1 MQSNQMERMP
11 PKDDSGQVWFKLA
24 QWFQRRRFLKKFTDD
39 DGRQV
44 MAIAHTGELKI
55 NPSSL

>member
-1 MQSNQMERMP
+1 M
-11 PKDDSGQVWFKLA
+11 
-24 QWFQRRRFLKKFTDD
+24 FTDD

-55 NPSSL
+55 PVQVDLDWLNMFAV